1 LRPGRFDRQI
11 VVDRPDRKGRVKIL
25 EVHTRGKPL
34 AKAID
39 LDAVAGQTPGFT
51 GDDLQNLVNE
61 AALLAARQGS
71 GRSTTSRWRRGHARD
86 RGAGEEDPGDVG
98 EGAPRHG
105 VARDGPGAGGPLPA
119 QHRSPPQDL
128 GDLARAGA
136 RLHDLA
142 AIENKCPT
150 TRAELS
156 DTMAMTLGGRAAEE
170 IVFEEVTAGASNDL
184 EKVPQKQMV
193 MRFGMSEKLAPR
205 VFGDDHGQPFLGR
218 RLPTRSD

>member
-1 LRPGRFDRQI
+1 
-11 VVDRPDRKGRVKIL
+11 VKIL

-71 GRSTTSRWRRGHARD
+71 GRSTTSRWSRGHARD

-98 EGAPRHG
+98 EGAPRRG
-105 VARDGPGAGGPLPA
+105 VARDGRALVAHYLHNTDPLHKISVILRGQA
-119 QHRSPPQDL
+119 L
-128 GDLARAGA
+128 GYTISLPT
-136 RLHDLA
+136 
-142 AIENKCPT
+142 ENKCLT

-193 MRFGMSEKLAPR
+193 MRFGMSEKLGPR